1 MTWPRASTV
10 ALGCAVL
17 LLARTRPLALSAA
30 PSVEVIEV
38 PPAAE
43 GGEFRLGTIAGRV
56 SGAGNGRR
64 IVLYARSGDWYVQPY
79 ADRPFTAIQSD
90 STWTSSTHL
99 GTEYAALLVDAE
111 YRPLARTPALPGIGG
126 GVAAVTVTEGAP
138 PWWKTRWFRVACF
151 VVAALGAVGLHRHR
165 VRQLARELDA
175 RSDERLEE
183 RTRIA
188 QELYDTL
195 LQGFLSASMQLH
207 LAVDQLPEGSPDRAR
222 LDQALAVMGRATDE
236 ARRVLHGLRCSAADD
251 EPLEGALGRLAG
263 ELGPDVVADYR
274 VTVEGTPRPL
284 HPIIRDEVYRLGRE
298 AVVNA
303 LRHAR
308 ARSVLVEIAYAPGDL
323 RMVVRD
329 DGCGIDPGVLA
340 SSEGDC
346 GVPGMRKR
354 ADRIGARLRI
364 RSQAGTGTEVELSV
378 PEAVAFHT
386 QSNVPSRRETVP

>member
-1 MTWPRASTV
+1 MTWPRAGRV
-10 ALGCAVL
+10 ALACAVL
-17 LLARTRPLALSAA
+17 LLARTRPPALAAA
-30 PSVEVIEV
+30 PAVEVIEV

-56 SGAGNGRR
+56 SGAGNGQR

-79 ADRPFTAIQSD
+79 ADQPFTAIQPD

-99 GTEYAALLVDAE
+99 GTEYAALLVDAG
-111 YRPLARTPALPGIGG
+111 YRPLARTPALPGVGG
-126 GVAAVTVTEGAP
+126 GVAAVTVTEGVP

-151 VVAALGAVGLHRHR
+151 VVAVLGAASLHRHR
-165 VRQLARELDA
+165 LRQLARELDA

-195 LQGFLSASMQLH
+195 LQGFMSASMRLH

-236 ARRVLHGLRCSAADD
+236 ARRVLHGLRCTADD
-251 EPLEGALGRLAG
+251 GEPLEGALGRLARD
-263 ELGPDVVADYR
+263 LGPDVVADYR
-274 VTVEGTPRPL
+274 VTVEGTPRRL

-386 QSNVPSRRETVP
+386 QAASSRRETVP

>member
-1 MTWPRASTV
+1 
-10 ALGCAVL
+10 VL
-17 LLARTRPLALSAA
+17 LLARTRPPALAAA
-30 PSVEVIEV
+30 AAVEVIEV

-56 SGAGNGRR
+56 SGAGNGQR

-99 GTEYAALLVDAE
+99 GTEYAALLVDAD

-126 GVAAVTVTEGAP
+126 GVAAVTVTEGVP

-151 VVAALGAVGLHRHR
+151 VVAVLGAVGLHRHR
-165 VRQLARELDA
+165 LRQLARELDA

-195 LQGFLSASMQLH
+195 LQGFLSASMRLH
-207 LAVDQLPEGSPDRAR
+207 LAVDQLPAGSPDRAR
-222 LDQALAVMGRATDE
+222 LEQALAVMGRATDE
-236 ARRVLHGLRCSAADD
+236 ARRVLHGLRCTADD
-251 EPLEGALGRLAG
+251 GEPLEGALGRLAR

-274 VTVEGTPRPL
+274 VTVEGTPRRL

-308 ARSVLVEIAYAPGDL
+308 ARSVLVEIAYAGDL

-329 DGCGIDPGVLA
+329 DGCGIDAGVLA

-354 ADRIGARLRI
+354 ADRIGGRLRI

-386 QSNVPSRRETVP
+386 QAASSRRETVP